1 MGAREGKADQV
12 ADTRVH
18 QSEEATGS
26 FVRERALAMVTT
38 NLAPTPFLLLPFT
51 LLVSSLLRGDA
62 AAARLGWW
70 VVVAVVS
77 TALVLLA
84 IYRYY
89 MRGHNNGTP
98 RSTQLLIGAAFASIG
113 LLFGMCPWVAGG
125 KSAELVLLFALF
137 PSTASA
143 VTSIVTAGRRDM
155 YLAFIVPLI
164 LVSSLTLIAADD
176 SRLRSLGFLTTFSA
190 DEARAQFATLLEG
203 DYRLARR
210 ALLDCK
216 TGPRRSDVALN
227 DVLIKDAKP
236 SRIVRLEVFANDQL
250 VTDYTCDGLIFS
262 TPTGSTAYNLA
273 AGGPIVHPAA
283 GVITMTP
290 ICPHTLSNRT
300 IIFRD
305 DVKLTVHNRSE
316 GARLLVAMDGQRNM
330 VVTAGAPV
338 EISISARTLSLAQRR
353 DYSHFEV
360 MRAKLKWSGGFLEK
374 K

>member
-1 MGAREGKADQV
+1 MPPFRKLAFIFNSEKPGAAELAQELLEI
-12 ADTRVH
+12 TRL
-18 QSEEATGS
+18 TGAKKLKLS
-26 FVRERALAMVTT
+26 GDRK
-38 NLAPTPFLLLPFT
+38 LPRGFFKDCDACCVIGGDGT
-51 LLVSSLLRGDA
+51 LLGAVRGA
-62 AAARLGWW
+62 AAAD
-70 VVVAVVS
+70 
-77 TALVLLA
+77 
-84 IYRYY
+84 I
-89 MRGHNNGTP
+89 P
-98 RSTQLLIGAAFASIG
+98 IIGVNQG
-113 LLFGMCPWVAGG
+113 
-125 KSAELVLLFALF
+125 
-137 PSTASA
+137 
-143 VTSIVTAGRRDM
+143 
-155 YLAFIVPLI
+155 
-164 LVSSLTLIAADD
+164 
-176 SRLRSLGFLTTFSA
+176 SLGFLTTFSA

-338 EISISARTLSLAQRR
+338 EISISTRTLSLAQRR